1 MLRARIYLALPIVG
15 ITVAC
20 FHSSADSNQAAA
32 PPSPDTVTVARAFQS
47 VTVERTDDSVTIVL
61 IAERGM
67 GVNKVHAAY
76 GSGPTYLLWIKRG
89 NVAVTHVPW
98 HPGGLQFNGSLPLP
112 AEPGDVL
119 VLRYPED
126 LLRGGL
132 LRRP

>member
-1 MLRARIYLALPIVG
+1 MLRSRIYLTLLIVV

-20 FHSSADSNQAAA
+20 GRSSADSSQAATSA
-32 PPSPDTVTVARAFQS
+32 LPDTVTVGRAFHS

-61 IAERGM
+61 IAEKGM
-67 GVNKVHAAY
+67 GVNKVHATYA
-76 GSGPTYLLWIKRG
+76 SGPTYLLWIRRG
-89 NVAVTHVPW
+89 EVAVTHIPW
-98 HPGGLQFNGSLPLP
+98 HPGGLQFNNSLPLP